1 MRAHIVKEH
10 GKDVAETEQLIEHVW
25 NKSRYSAVKKVDQ
38 LSRTEALVDD
48 EVRKDVNDQVSNDQ
62 LAEDSTDLS
71 TKTLTDCKDDQ
82 KKTTKAGLNRSR
94 DVWKTSSPSP
104 HMFQCGQP
112 GCSFTVGDM
121 KGICGHW
128 NKFHADHDIRL
139 DGGPRFQEVW
149 SGKQRRLFDVFSFV
163 VMCQICKTI
172 RQVYGQEYLTFGVS
186 VLSIGKPQLLSICKF
201 LLKRWVSIG
210 KPKIMVLQSRNV
222 NNLC

>member
-38 LSRTEALVDD
+38 LSGPNVPVAD
-48 EVRKDVNDQVSNDQ
+48 EVRRDINEQISKDQ
-62 LAEDSTDLS
+62 LAEDSTDLGN
-71 TKTLTDCKDDQ
+71 KTLTDCKDDQ

-94 DVWKTSSPSP
+94 DVWKTNLPSP

-112 GCSFTVGDM
+112 GCSITVGDM

-163 VMCQICKTI
+163 VMCQVCKTI
-172 RQVYGQEYLTFGVS
+172 RQVYWARISNF
-186 VLSIGKPQLLSICKF
+186 
-201 LLKRWVSIG
+201 W
-210 KPKIMVLQSRNV
+210 
-222 NNLC
+222 